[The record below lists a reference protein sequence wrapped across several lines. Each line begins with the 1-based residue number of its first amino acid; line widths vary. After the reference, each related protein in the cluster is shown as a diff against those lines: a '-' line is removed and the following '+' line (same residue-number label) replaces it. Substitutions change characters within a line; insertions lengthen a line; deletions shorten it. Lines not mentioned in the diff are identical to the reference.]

1 MTSKELDKLIE
12 KEKLRKEAEPIRLEL
27 RQVILKIKHE
37 RKNAEGNRINYWDI
51 ADYLEVDNSRITR
64 ILHWV
69 PMQLD
74 LLKIYLKKLR
84 QFERNL
90 R

>member
-37 RKNAEGNRINYWDI
+37 RKNAEGNRINY
-51 ADYLEVDNSRITR
+51 
-64 ILHWV
+64 
-69 PMQLD
+69 
-74 LLKIYLKKLR
+74 
-84 QFERNL
+84 
-90 R
+90 